1 MSDQVGHDR
10 MGKGDARSVAGMTIK
25 KALPE
30 QSFIENP
37 MDFATIPS
45 QGLHPLCSELKK
57 DCSLSELL

>member
-1 MSDQVGHDR
+1 M
-10 MGKGDARSVAGMTIK
+10 AGMTSK

-30 QSFIENP
+30 QSFIENS

-45 QGLHPLCSELKK
+45 QGFHPLCSELKK